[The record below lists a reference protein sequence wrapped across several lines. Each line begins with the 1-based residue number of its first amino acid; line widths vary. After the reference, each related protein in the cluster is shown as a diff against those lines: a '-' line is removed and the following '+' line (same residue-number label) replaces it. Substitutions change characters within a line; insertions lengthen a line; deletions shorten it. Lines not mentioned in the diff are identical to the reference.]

1 MMKRLK
7 KNSFLVFVAIVY
19 IGLFAINGEKA
30 ILSIKN
36 SGYYIKEMLTVMPLV
51 FLLTALID
59 TWIPQ
64 ETIMDYLGDESG
76 LRGSFISI
84 FLGSVS
90 AGPIYAAFPVCKT
103 LLQKGASISNI
114 VVILS
119 SWAVIKIPM
128 LANEAKFLSPKF
140 MAVRWIF
147 TTIGIII
154 MGYMVSKVV
163 KRDDIP
169 IEEKAIEL
177 GKILI
182 KEEYCIGCGI
192 CAKMA
197 PEHFKIENNKAI
209 IIDENIHGEIDGDVD
224 KAEQKCPTKA
234 IEVGRAKEFES
245 DIHREIIEE
254 G

>member
-1 MMKRLK
+1 MMKRLR
-7 KNSFLVFVAIVY
+7 KNGFLAFVVIAY
-19 IGLFAINGEKA
+19 IGLFIINKEKA

-64 ETIMDYLGDESG
+64 ETIMDYLGDGSG
-76 LRGSFISI
+76 VKGSFISI
-84 FLGSVS
+84 FLGSIS

-103 LLQKGASISNI
+103 LLRKGASIFNI

-119 SWAVIKIPM
+119 SWAVIKIHM
-128 LANEAKFLSPKF
+128 LANEARFLSPKF
-140 MAVRWIF
+140 MAIRWVF

-169 IEEKAIEL
+169 IEEEAIEH

-192 CAKMA
+192 CAKIA
-197 PEHFKIENNKAI
+197 PGYFEIENNRAI
-209 IIDENIHGEIDGDVD
+209 AIDENIHGGVDDDVD
-224 KAEQKCPTKA
+224 KAEEKCPTRA
-234 IEVGRAKEFES
+234 IAISK
-245 DIHREIIEE
+245 
-254 G
+254 